1 MDRGAWQATVLRVA
15 ESQTQLKQLSMH
27 VVLAF
32 DLILLMYFNFGIYFV
47 LHLDRKINMGLKNN
61 LQL

>member
-15 ESQTQLKQLSMH
+15 ESQTQLKQLRMH